1 MKFFQRWNTLRN
13 QILAVYLIVLLI
25 VLATVSYFI
34 FNQVAQMLRE
44 NAEAHVQQTAKEAI
58 GRYDSLYE
66 QLNLI
71 TKQIAT
77 NDQLQSILLN
87 ERNGIPATFQER
99 QDLVTL
105 TSRLQANAD
114 GIYITEIFDSD
125 YDKLTPLDGPGLVEQ
140 IGTEYIKKAEQARGK
155 MIWIG
160 DDRLNPDYFL
170 VVRRISLMSDNFE
183 NGGYLLARINKSYF
197 QTHTGVGAE
206 DQLMIVLDHQN
217 QVVSTNYSEFAKFE
231 GLIDDNQMLKIN
243 EDNYI
248 RNSETSRETGWTVIM
263 LTPISRLTEGLPVLR
278 TIIAIAGLIGFI
290 IFLIFSLFLS
300 TYITKPINRL
310 TDTMRQAGKGTLTLS
325 PASIAP
331 NEINELNNTYNQL
344 AEQTNYLIQMVY
356 EKELIKSRTEL
367 KALQAQ
373 INPHFLFNTLDLLYW
388 SLDEK
393 GEDDLAEMVIS
404 MSNLF
409 RYTITPPKEDEWVT
423 LREELEHIKQYMMIM
438 KMRFDERLTYCIK
451 IDPELLDNLLPKLI
465 IQPLIENAVLHG
477 LSDQIKNGLITL
489 SVEATDDNQAMI
501 ITVADNGKGM
511 SKEKIE
517 RIYQKINRKSGVQ
530 ISGDGM
536 ALANVE
542 RRLQL
547 YYNPEQVEGISISS
561 EESKGTLVQFKIPII
576 K

>member
-1 MKFFQRWNTLRN
+1 MRFFERWNTLRN

-25 VLATVSYFI
+25 VLFTVSYLI
-34 FNQVAQMLRE
+34 FNQVAEMLRG
-44 NAEAHVQQTAKEAI
+44 NAEEQVQQTAKEAV
-58 GRYDSLYE
+58 GRFDSLYE
-66 QLNLI
+66 QLNLV

-77 NDQLQSILLN
+77 NDQLQSIMLK

-114 GIYITEIFDSD
+114 GIYITELFNSD
-125 YDKLTPLDGPGLVEQ
+125 YEKLTPLDGPGLVEQ
-140 IGTEYIKKAEQARGK
+140 IGIEYVERAEQARGQ
-155 MIWIG
+155 MVWIG
-160 DDRLNPDYFL
+160 EDKLNPNYFL
-170 VVRRISLMSDNFE
+170 VIRRISLLNQNFE
-183 NGGYLLARINKSYF
+183 NAGYLLARVNKNYF
-197 QTHTGVGAE
+197 ETHTNRGVD
-206 DQLMIVLDHQN
+206 DQLTIVLDQN
-217 QVVSTNYSEFAKFE
+217 EQLVTTNYSQFAKYE
-231 GLIDDNQMLKIN
+231 GLLNGEEFSTFN
-243 EDNYI
+243 EENFL
-248 RNSETSRETGWTVIM
+248 RNSETSWETGWTVIM
-263 LTPISRLTEGLPVLR
+263 LTPIIRLTEGLPVLR
-278 TIIAIAGLIGFI
+278 TVIVIAGIVGFV
-290 IFLIFSLFLS
+290 IFLVFSLFLS
-300 TYITKPINRL
+300 TYITKPINKL
-310 TDTMRQAGKGTLTLS
+310 TETMRQAGKGPLTLS
-325 PASIAP
+325 PASVAP

-393 GEDDLAEMVIS
+393 NEDELAEMVIG

-409 RYTITPPKEDEWVT
+409 RYTITSSKEDEWVT
-423 LREELEHIKQYMMIM
+423 LREELNHIKQYMTIM
-438 KMRFDERLTYCIK
+438 KMRFDERLTFQVDIEPEMLDYC
-451 IDPELLDNLLPKLI
+451 LPKLI
-465 IQPLIENAVLHG
+465 IQPLIENALLHG
-477 LSDQIKNGLITL
+477 LSDRTERGMITL
-489 SVEATDDNQAMI
+489 AIEADQANEGI
-501 ITVADNGKGM
+501 IISVADNGKGM
-511 SKEKIE
+511 SEAKVNS
-517 RIYQKINRKSGVQ
+517 IYQNINQNNGVQ

-561 EESKGTLVQFKIPII
+561 EENKGTVIRFKVPII